1 MVSLRKSLMIQ
12 EKYWGLNKFRMSEL
26 RRRLTPIEVDRLKVK
41 LYEGFHES
49 HEGLLEKNPKRYC
62 KKVQA
67 RNNLSFGCPSRS
79 TL

>member
-26 RRRLTPIEVDRLKVK
+26 RRRLTPIEVDRLKAK

-49 HEGLLEKNPKRYC
+49 HEGLLEKNPKRYYREARE
-62 KKVQA
+62 KVEKELRRLQI
-67 RNNLSFGCPSRS
+67 SEY
-79 TL
+79 